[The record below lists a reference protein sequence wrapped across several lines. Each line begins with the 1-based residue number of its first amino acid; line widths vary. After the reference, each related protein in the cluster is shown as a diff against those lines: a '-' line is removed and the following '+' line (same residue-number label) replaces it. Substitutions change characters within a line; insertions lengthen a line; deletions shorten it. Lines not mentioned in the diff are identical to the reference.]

1 MTGLGSHKTRPSEM
15 EVSPRLLNY
24 QSPLIFFRS
33 LNTSSNSFE
42 SLKSIRSWKTN
53 KDNFNLK
60 ILLDHKSSDLNRINL
75 LLNCTTA
82 RRKKMDAYW
91 LWASN
96 SLPNG
101 PQYSIMV
108 EFGHEHTNSFFDFNS
123 YEYLPV
129 ERTTYWAV
137 TGRQKGG
144 KEKEVGEK

>member
-60 ILLDHKSSDLNRINL
+60 ILLDHKSSDLNQTYL
-75 LLNCTTA
+75 LLYCTTA
-82 RRKKMDAYW
+82 GRKNWTHTYLEPPTHFQMK
-91 LWASN
+91 LTS
-96 SLPNG
+96 PEIG
-101 PQYSIMV
+101 PSRCARNTLQYYVIFCNTLLYSVIICN
-108 EFGHEHTNSFFDFNS
+108 T
-123 YEYLPV
+123 L
-129 ERTTYWAV
+129 
-137 TGRQKGG
+137 
-144 KEKEVGEK
+144 